1 MSFLNPLLLFGMA
14 AVSVPIIIHLWN
26 RRRFK
31 KVVWAAMRFVQISVE
46 KNKKRMDMEDL
57 ILLALRCLLLFLLA
71 LALARPAWRDSAA
84 GAFGLAKVTSVILL
98 DNSGSMGMSDGVE
111 TRFEQGRK
119 AAEQIIDA
127 MPAGSSVAIYLA
139 SDTAK
144 PLLPEPTHDLNL
156 ARKVIREAQLSDRA
170 TEMFQPLEQA
180 VETLKG
186 RAAVQKEIYL
196 ITDGQNSGWGQLGDI
211 QTLLTRAQ
219 NSGKKENLQ
228 THLVLVGRKEERNL
242 GISDLSLAS
251 GLSPVNRPLRYE
263 VAVANTGSTKV
274 ENVKVSIQVD
284 DGAVAD
290 SVVIPEVPPGQTRN
304 ASLFARL
311 ETEGWHAVTAKIGQ
325 DQLPFDDQRVLSV
338 RGIKDL
344 SALLIDGD
352 PGDEPREA
360 ETFFL
365 RHAMTPVPFA
375 EKADYFIRPRVV
387 TAADLSGIRFD
398 DYEVV
403 VLANVSELTIA
414 KAQLLERFV
423 RRGGGLIVF
432 PGPRTNPTF
441 YNERLVRELKLLP
454 AIIGD
459 TVGDETQDEK
469 FVHFQSKNYDHPIVS
484 LWRNQTAGTIAS
496 ARFYKYFQLIPPP
509 ESESAEA
516 ENASNAPKVVL
527 RYDDGNPAMVEQ
539 VVGMGRVVQ
548 FASTCDIRWNDIAV
562 RPAFVPLL
570 HRVMAAITQHQD
582 RDANLPVGQ
591 PYQRRMNA
599 ELIGQDVTVVN
610 PIHEG
615 DERDL
620 EKIEMVNG
628 NPAVVYANTD
638 QNGLYQVSL
647 DDPPTYLKFAAQADP
662 KESSL
667 AELME
672 ADLEEIRR
680 VASVTRWGPM
690 VDLRQAVE
698 QQRVGAEFWLP
709 LAILVLLVAGA
720 ETFLAQYFSRS
731 K

>member
-14 AVSVPIIIHLWN
+14 AVSVPIIIHLLN

-31 KVVWAAMRFVQISVE
+31 KVVWAAMRFVQLSVE
-46 KNKKRMDMEDL
+46 KNKKRMEIEDL

-84 GAFGLAKVTSVILL
+84 GAFGLAKVSSVILL

-111 TRFEQGRK
+111 TRFEQARK

-127 MPAGSSVAIYLA
+127 MPAGSSVAVFLA
-139 SDTAK
+139 SDAAK

-156 ARKVIREAQLSDRA
+156 ARKVVREAQLSDRA
-170 TEMFQPLEQA
+170 TEMYQPLEQA

-196 ITDGQNSGWGQLGDI
+196 ITDGQSTGWTQLGDI

-219 NSGKKENLQ
+219 ESGKKENLQ
-228 THLVLVGRKEERNL
+228 THLILVGRPEERNL
-242 GISDLSLAS
+242 GIADLTLAS
-251 GLSPVNRPLRYE
+251 GLSPVNRPLRFE

-311 ETEGWHAVTAKIGQ
+311 ETEGWHSVAAKIGQ
-325 DQLPFDDQRVLSV
+325 DQLPFDDQRVLAV
-338 RGIKDL
+338 RGIKEL
-344 SALLIDGD
+344 QALLIDGD

-375 EKADYFIRPRVV
+375 EKADYFIKPRVAT
-387 TAADLSGIRFD
+387 TAEIDGLRFD

-403 VLANVSELTIA
+403 VLANVSEITIA
-414 KAQLLERFV
+414 QAQLLERFV
-423 RRGGGLIVF
+423 RRGGGLMVF

-441 YNERLVRELKLLP
+441 YNERLTRELKLLP

-459 TVGDETQDEK
+459 TVGDETQDGK
-469 FVHFQSKNYDHPIVS
+469 FFHFQSKNYDHPIVS

-496 ARFYKYFQLIPPP
+496 ARFYKYFQLIPPTD
-509 ESESAEA
+509 ESDQGTNTVSGT
-516 ENASNAPKVVL
+516 KVVL
-527 RYDDGNPAMVEQ
+527 RFDDNSPAVVEK
-539 VVGMGRVVQ
+539 VLGLGRVVQ
-548 FASTCDIRWNDIAV
+548 FASTCDIAWNDIAV

-570 HRVMAAITQHQD
+570 HRIMAALTQNQD
-582 RDANLPVGQ
+582 QAANLPVGQ
-591 PYQRRMNA
+591 PYHRRMNP

-620 EKIEMVNG
+620 EKIEMVEG
-628 NPAVVYANTD
+628 NPGITYASTD

-647 DDPPTYLKFAAQADP
+647 DDPPTYLKFAAQSDP
-662 KESSL
+662 NESSL
-667 AELME
+667 ADLSA
-672 ADLEEIRR
+672 ADLEEIGR
-680 VASVTRWGPM
+680 VAIVSRWSPL
-690 VDLRQAVE
+690 VDLRQTVE
-698 QQRVGAEFWLP
+698 RHRVGAEFWLP
-709 LAILVLLVAGA
+709 LVFLVLLIAGA

>member
-14 AVSVPIIIHLWN
+14 AVSVPIIIHLLN

-57 ILLALRCLLLFLLA
+57 ILLALRCLLLLLLA

-111 TRFEQGRK
+111 TRFEQARK

-127 MPAGSSVAIYLA
+127 MPAGSSVAVYLA

-156 ARKVIREAQLSDRA
+156 ARKVVREAQLSDRA
-170 TEMFQPLEQA
+170 TEMFQPLETA
-180 VETLKG
+180 VDTLKG
-186 RAAVQKEIYL
+186 RAAIQKEIYL
-196 ITDGQNSGWGQLGDI
+196 ITDGQNTGWSQLGDI
-211 QTLLTRAQ
+211 QTLLTRAAD
-219 NSGKKENLQ
+219 SGKKENLQ
-228 THLVLVGRKEERNL
+228 THLVLVGRKGERNL
-242 GISDLSLAS
+242 GITDLSLAS
-251 GLSPVNRPLRYE
+251 GLSPVNRPLRFE
-263 VAVANTGSTKV
+263 IAVANTGSTKV
-274 ENVKVSIQVD
+274 ENIKVSVQVD
-284 DGAVAD
+284 DDATAD
-290 SVVIPEVPPGQTRN
+290 SVVIPEVPAGQTRN

-311 ETEGWHAVTAKIGQ
+311 RTEGWHAVTAKIGQ
-325 DQLPFDDQRVLSV
+325 DQLPFDDQRVLAV
-338 RGIKDL
+338 RGIKEL

-375 EKADYFIRPRVV
+375 EKADYFIKPRVV
-387 TAADLSGIRFD
+387 TPADLSGIRFD

-403 VLANVSELTIA
+403 VVANVSEITIA
-414 KAQLLERFV
+414 QAQLLERFV

-454 AIIGD
+454 AIIGE

-484 LWRNQTAGTIAS
+484 LWRNQTAGMIAS
-496 ARFYKYFQLIPPP
+496 ARFYKYFQLIPP
-509 ESESAEA
+509 SEDTDQA
-516 ENASNAPKVVL
+516 ENASAAPKVVL
-527 RYDDGNPAMVEQ
+527 RFDDGNPAMVEQ
-539 VVGMGRVVQ
+539 IFGMGRVVQ
-548 FASTCDIRWNDIAV
+548 FASTCDIKWNDIAV

-570 HRVMAAITQHQD
+570 HRVMAASTQHQD

-591 PYQRRMNA
+591 PYQRRMNS

-628 NPAVVYANTD
+628 NPAVTYANTD
-638 QNGLYQVSL
+638 QNGLYQISL
-647 DDPPTYLKFAAQADP
+647 DDPPTYLKFAAQSDP
-662 KESSL
+662 KESNL
-667 AELME
+667 AELSE
-672 ADLEEIRR
+672 ADLKEIRR
-680 VASVTRWGPM
+680 VASVTKWGPM
-690 VDLRQAVE
+690 VDLRQSVE
-698 QQRVGAEFWLP
+698 QKRVGAEFWLP
-709 LAILVLLVAGA
+709 LAILVLLVAGG
-720 ETFLAQYFSRS
+720 ETFLAQHFSRS